1 MEPTLDKAAQS
12 TPTEYGLEVLCA
24 SWNPLA
30 ATVTEQVVAVRG
42 LAADQPAVDA
52 EGFLAIFYRS
62 QQG

>member
-1 MEPTLDKAAQS
+1 MEPTLDKATQS
-12 TPTEYGLEVLCA
+12 APAEYGLEVLCA

-30 ATVTEQVVAVRG
+30 ATMSEQAVAVRG
-42 LAADQPAVDA
+42 LGADQPAVDA